1 MHFTFFSVKRIHVQ
15 AQWKVL
21 MPMMKRLALTPA
33 RFDVLLI
40 LSRDQDHWFMYQSVL
55 RQWLGVSR
63 TAVSKMT
70 RTLEKLGF
78 IRRERSQTA
87 NRQPVLLYITKLGR
101 CVIRH
106 ALKVLKPRR
115 RGPTQRAAHTIFVE
129 RWWASRREVLQDLRK
144 TDAYLRRLRDVLAD
158 TALLVHPWDPDE
170 REDIGLRSRPVF
182 KPERFLPSTPAQIE
196 AARWRP
202 HSRIAGIPPR
212 KPKPPRQP
220 SMSSFL

>member
-1 MHFTFFSVKRIHVQ
+1 MASSGSPSLPWRP
-15 AQWKVL
+15 WRLGVL
-21 MPMMKRLALTPA
+21 A
-33 RFDVLLI
+33 I
-40 LSRDQDHWFMYQSVL
+40 LSEPLSPIEGRPSWVAQGFPL
-55 RQWLGVSR
+55 PIEARRLPRPRRPRRG
-63 TAVSKMT
+63 MT

-129 RWWASRREVLQDLRK
+129 RWWASRRDVLQDLRK
-144 TDAYLRRLRDVLAD
+144 TDAHFRRLRHALAD
-158 TALLVHPWDPDE
+158 IALLVHPWDPDE
-170 REDIGLRSRPVF
+170 REDIGLPSRPVF